1 VLDLVTDEENVSA
14 AHMID
19 EVPAKVVPLKKSKEE
34 AHQDKQRLTATPSS
48 LVARE
53 GKKRI

>member
-14 AHMID
+14 THMID

-34 AHQDKQRLTATPSS
+34 AHQDN
-48 LVARE
+48 
-53 GKKRI
+53 